1 MMRKGGALLL
11 KALVTAGLLYFAVGR
26 AHWEGLGDRLNRL
39 DFAWMILAIA
49 ICMLQL
55 VLVSVRWSMI
65 AERCGAPI
73 ALPHAF
79 RFTLIAYFFSQVL
92 PSTVGGD
99 AVRIWL
105 FARDG
110 AGWSKATYSVLLD
123 RFVGVLALAV
133 IVVVTLP
140 WSFELIKNPI
150 GRTTLLVIGFGCIGG
165 GLCFLGLGY
174 LQSDWLRNWAPTRH
188 LIQMSAT
195 AKDLLFSI
203 RTGVPFMG
211 LSLIVHVLTT
221 AVAWSA
227 ARAVAAPVG
236 FLEVLLLLTPVS
248 MIATVPISI
257 AGWGVR
263 ESALVLAFSYAGL
276 PEGDALII
284 SVLLGI
290 SMFATGA
297 IGGLVWL
304 ASGESLNLPAAW
316 RGGNAPSE

>member
-1 MMRKGGALLL
+1 MRKGGALLL
-11 KALVTAGLLYFAVGR
+11 KALVTAGLLYFAIGR
-26 AHWEGLGDRLNRL
+26 AHWEGLGDRLNRINL
-39 DFAWMILAIA
+39 AWMVLATA
-49 ICMLQL
+49 IGLLQL
-55 VLVSVRWSMI
+55 GLVSIRWSMI

-73 ALPHAF
+73 ALPRAL
-79 RFTLIAYFFSQVL
+79 RFSLVAYFFSQVL

-110 AGWSKATYSVLLD
+110 AGWSKATHSVLLD
-123 RFVGVLALAV
+123 RFVGVLALAAIV
-133 IVVVTLP
+133 IGTLP

-150 GRTTLLVIGFGCIGG
+150 GRTTLLVIGFGCMGG
-165 GLCFLGLGY
+165 GLCFLAMGY
-174 LQSDWLRNWAPTRH
+174 LQSSWLRNWAPTRH
-188 LIQMSAT
+188 LMQMSVT
-195 AKDLLFSI
+195 ARDLLFSI
-203 RTGVPFMG
+203 RTGVPFVG
-211 LSLIVHVLTT
+211 LSLIVHVLTA

-227 ARAVAAPVG
+227 AQAVAAPVE
-236 FLEVLLLLTPVS
+236 FLQMLLLLSPVS